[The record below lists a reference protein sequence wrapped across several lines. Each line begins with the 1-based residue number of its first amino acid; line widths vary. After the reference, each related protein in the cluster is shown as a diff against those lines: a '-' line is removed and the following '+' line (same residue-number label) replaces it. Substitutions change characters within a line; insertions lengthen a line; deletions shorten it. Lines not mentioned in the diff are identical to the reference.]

1 MLCALA
7 SARRLAFV
15 IAPTPLDPALV
26 ARALI
31 DAGSVARLREA
42 LTRRPDLVWER
53 QLVEAA
59 CVGGDQGARE
69 ALLGEP
75 LSELDWSLERWDR
88 VPRVCASVASSVGFL
103 CATVAVIEALAM
115 PSDAETGTVLGRVLA
130 AALAA
135 FAVGLAGTSFCA
147 AVHLRTRGL
156 PKARVAAADA
166 LVERLVS
173 LRP

>member
-7 SARRLAFV
+7 SARRMALV
-15 IAPTPLDPALV
+15 IAPTRLDAALLERALV
-26 ARALI
+26 
-31 DAGSVARLREA
+31 DASSLTRLREA
-42 LTRRPDLVWER
+42 LARRTDLGWER

-59 CVGGDQGARE
+59 CNGGDEAARE

-88 VPRVCASVASSVGFL
+88 VPRVCASVASSAGFL
-103 CATVAVIEALAM
+103 SATVAVIEALAM

-135 FAVGLAGTSFCA
+135 FTVGLAGTSFCA
-147 AVHLRTRGL
+147 AVHIRTRGL
-156 PKARVAAADA
+156 GKAKVAAADA

-173 LRP
+173 LAR

>member
-1 MLCALA
+1 MAL
-7 SARRLAFV
+7 V

-26 ARALI
+26 ERALV
-31 DAGSVARLREA
+31 DASSVARLREA
-42 LTRRPDLVWER
+42 LARRPDLEWEQ

-59 CVGGDQGARE
+59 WKNGDAAARE

-115 PSDAETGTVLGRVLA
+115 PSDADAGAVLGQVLA

-156 PKARVAAADA
+156 AKARVAAADA
-166 LVERLVS
+166 LVQRLVS